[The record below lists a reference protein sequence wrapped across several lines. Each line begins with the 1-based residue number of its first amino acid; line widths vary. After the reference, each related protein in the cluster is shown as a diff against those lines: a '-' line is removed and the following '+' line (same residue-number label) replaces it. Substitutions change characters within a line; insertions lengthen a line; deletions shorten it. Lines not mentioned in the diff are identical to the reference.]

1 VGGTG
6 GVAEEVGAVEAG
18 VVEAVGVARVV
29 VGIGVAEGGV
39 VVVARA
45 EGSNLA
51 RVERARDERRQT

>member
-1 VGGTG
+1 
-6 GVAEEVGAVEAG
+6 VAEEVGAVEAG